1 MLVPPP
7 PQPTHHARHAS
18 RSRSRSPLP
27 GRVSDGDADGGDDR
41 SHRGGS
47 PSTAGRRQAPP
58 PGHGPDSLG
67 QAAPPAAHHP
77 RHRHHHLLHT
87 APLRFGAA
95 TARGARPYMEDR
107 HVVVSPFHVADA
119 PFGSGGGGGGGGGG
133 AEEAEEGEGATAAAP
148 APTAAAVATL
158 HQPHRDYCAIF
169 DGHSGADAAEHAAA
183 RLHGLLARDPALRLC
198 QGSGAAG
205 AGDGD
210 GDGDHPP
217 PPADSDGGAGDG
229 GPGPPTASPPPPGI
243 DTDGLGSA
251 VTAAL
256 RACFHAVDAEIL
268 ARARSSGGR
277 EGATALVALRLGRDL
292 FTAHAGDARAVL
304 RRAGG
309 VAHRLTTDHKPGDP
323 GERARVLAAGGR
335 VEHLGC
341 WRVVSIPADPR
352 RLPAGLAI
360 SRSLGDL
367 DFKGEGGPG
376 STGAGVTA
384 DPTVGRVRLGPADDV
399 LILASDGLWDVL
411 SDQQACDIAGE
422 TIARVVAERRGGDG
436 AAAPGGAAGTGTA
449 AAAEDDG
456 GLGVLDG
463 LDEDEAAAG
472 PRCVLEAA
480 AAAAARALVA
490 AALARRSMDNITA
503 LCAVMPWAH
512 GGVES

>member
-1 MLVPPP
+1 
-7 PQPTHHARHAS
+7 
-18 RSRSRSPLP
+18 
-27 GRVSDGDADGGDDR
+27 
-41 SHRGGS
+41 
-47 PSTAGRRQAPP
+47 
-58 PGHGPDSLG
+58 
-67 QAAPPAAHHP
+67 
-77 RHRHHHLLHT
+77 
-87 APLRFGAA
+87 
-95 TARGARPYMEDR
+95 MEDR

-119 PFGSGGGGGGGGGG
+119 PFGHGGGGEQEEGGGG
-133 AEEAEEGEGATAAAP
+133 ASDGGAEQDGGGGPLPPASSP
-148 APTAAAVATL
+148 APSQ
-158 HQPHRDYCAIF
+158 QPHRDYCAIF

-183 RLHGLLARDPALRLC
+183 RLHGLLARDPALRLS
-198 QGSGAAG
+198 QGSGAAAAAAASRPG
-205 AGDGD
+205 GDGD
-210 GDGDHPP
+210 ADADAAR
-217 PPADSDGGAGDG
+217 PASSS
-229 GPGPPTASPPPPGI
+229 SPPPPGI
-243 DTDGLGSA
+243 DSDGLGTA

-384 DPTVGRVRLGPADDV
+384 DPTVGRVQLGPGDDV

-422 TIARVVAERRGGDG
+422 TIERVVADRRGGG
-436 AAAPGGAAGTGTA
+436 GGGTGGAEAGASEFEIDVG
-449 AAAEDDG
+449 
-456 GLGVLDG
+456 
-463 LDEDEAAAG
+463 DEDEDGGA
-472 PRCVLEAA
+472 PRCILEAA
-480 AAAAARALVA
+480 ASSAARALVA

-512 GGVES
+512 GGV

>member
-1 MLVPPP
+1 
-7 PQPTHHARHAS
+7 
-18 RSRSRSPLP
+18 
-27 GRVSDGDADGGDDR
+27 
-41 SHRGGS
+41 
-47 PSTAGRRQAPP
+47 
-58 PGHGPDSLG
+58 
-67 QAAPPAAHHP
+67 
-77 RHRHHHLLHT
+77 
-87 APLRFGAA
+87 
-95 TARGARPYMEDR
+95 MEDR

-119 PFGSGGGGGGGGGG
+119 PFGGGGGGG
-133 AEEAEEGEGATAAAP
+133 EGEEDEDATTP
-148 APTAAAVATL
+148 ASTASPQ
-158 HQPHRDYCAIF
+158 QPHRDYCAIF

-183 RLHGLLARDPALRLC
+183 RLHGILARDPALRLC
-198 QGSGAAG
+198 QGSGAVAATAG
-205 AGDGD
+205 EEAPLPGGDDDD
-210 GDGDHPP
+210 G
-217 PPADSDGGAGDG
+217 PATTG
-229 GPGPPTASPPPPGI
+229 SPPSPGI
-243 DTDGLGSA
+243 DTDGLGA
-251 VTAAL
+251 NVTAAL

-384 DPTVGRVRLGPADDV
+384 DPTVGRVRLGPDDDV

-422 TIARVVAERRGGDG
+422 TIERVVAERRSGVV
-436 AAAPGGAAGTGTA
+436 
-449 AAAEDDG
+449 AEAEAD
-456 GLGVLDG
+456 GLGLG
-463 LDEDEAAAG
+463 LDEVDDDEGAG

-480 AAAAARALVA
+480 ASAAARALVA

>member
-1 MLVPPP
+1 
-7 PQPTHHARHAS
+7 
-18 RSRSRSPLP
+18 
-27 GRVSDGDADGGDDR
+27 
-41 SHRGGS
+41 
-47 PSTAGRRQAPP
+47 
-58 PGHGPDSLG
+58 
-67 QAAPPAAHHP
+67 
-77 RHRHHHLLHT
+77 
-87 APLRFGAA
+87 
-95 TARGARPYMEDR
+95 MEDR

-119 PFGSGGGGGGGGGG
+119 PFGGGGGGGGGEDDGEDGG
-133 AEEAEEGEGATAAAP
+133 DDTPPETAT
-148 APTAAAVATL
+148 TATNP
-158 HQPHRDYCAIF
+158 QPHRDYCAIF

-198 QGSGAAG
+198 QGSGAAAMWEAAVG
-205 AGDGD
+205 PDDDGDGGDGD
-210 GDGDHPP
+210 DPSASPSPQPGV
-217 PPADSDGGAGDG
+217 DSDGLGA
-229 GPGPPTASPPPPGI
+229 
-243 DTDGLGSA
+243 A

-309 VAHRLTTDHKPGDP
+309 VAHRLTIDHKPGDP

-341 WRVVSIPADPR
+341 WRVVAIPADPR

-411 SDQQACDIAGE
+411 TDQQACDIAGE
-422 TIARVVAERRGGDG
+422 TIARVVAERRGGG
-436 AAAPGGAAGTGTA
+436 AGDAAGAGTVA
-449 AAAEDDG
+449 VAAVAAAEFE
-456 GLGVLDG
+456 LELDG
-463 LDEDEAAAG
+463 KDEGGDR

-480 AAAAARALVA
+480 AASAARALVA

-512 GGVES
+512 GGVESICGESERARCFVVQGFFFFFSSLSRGLHSSHWSLKQRACPAPHLTQRARMFALHQALPLARPCPARPLAARAPAPRVVR